1 MEVMKQ
7 EPKLVQWTCRKGPAE
22 WIDTEITFDLKQEN
36 DFHDRVVR
44 PLQMERAVEFM
55 AHCSMKWAVFL
66 MSLKEFAETGK
77 GKAAPRDIKINNWN

>member
-36 DFHDRVVR
+36 DHGHENRHHVNKASSHVVAHAFINSLRNDRG
-44 PLQMERAVEFM
+44 LFQF
-55 AHCSMKWAVFL
+55 
-66 MSLKEFAETGK
+66 
-77 GKAAPRDIKINNWN
+77 